1 MDVDSLK
8 VKSLNEAT
16 HSIIEVSS
24 EEKLISCD
32 PLRQEETEIA
42 LRSKISTQP

>member
-1 MDVDSLK
+1 MDIDSLK

-24 EEKLISCD
+24 EDKLISCD
-32 PLRQEETEIA
+32 PLRLEETEIA
-42 LRSKISTQP
+42 LHSKIFTQP